1 MTNLFDY
8 IQWRGDLA
16 FSQAPLSAVDLLI
29 FSEIVH
35 SPLEMLIKDG
45 NESYRGQTLLELMPE
60 IYPTEVKQAKGLN
73 LPAQRYSIFEL
84 MKTHRRFAEVRLMKF
99 SSHFEPE
106 NTKQFAAAEF
116 AIGRTA
122 VVAYRGTDATVTGWK
137 EDFLMGFESTIPA
150 QMDALSFL
158 DNLPSSYEEVYA
170 CGHSKGGNLAMFAA
184 AFTKNQ
190 SRIKAV
196 YSFDGPGFDQSVLE
210 TQGWKNILDRT
221 NLIVPES
228 SIVGLLMGYIEN
240 HRTIQSDKMSIMQ
253 HSPFYWHVL
262 GNDFID
268 AESSTFSSRVT
279 DNAIHTFLESC
290 TREQR
295 KTIVEAAFD
304 MIEATGAVK
313 TAEIVKC
320 AAKHP
325 AEIKAV
331 YNRLSPEDKEA
342 IKELGKILF
351 KSYGISIRKIIG
363 SSHQDS

>member
-35 SPLEMLIKDG
+35 APLERLIKDG
-45 NESYRGQTLLELMPE
+45 SESYRGKTLIELMPE
-60 IYPTEVKQAKGLN
+60 IYPSEVKGKDFN
-73 LPAQRYSIFEL
+73 LPASRWRIFDM

-106 NTKQFAAAEF
+106 NTKQFASAEF

-137 EDFLMGFESTIPA
+137 EDFLMSFESPIPA
-150 QMDALSFL
+150 QTDALSFMN
-158 DNLPSSYEEVYA
+158 NLPSGYDGVYV
-170 CGHSKGGNLAMFAA
+170 CGHSKGGNLAMYASA
-184 AFTKNQ
+184 LTDKQNN
-190 SRIKAV
+190 IKAV
-196 YSFDGPGFDQSVLE
+196 YSFDGPGLDQSVLGSE
-210 TQGWKNILDRT
+210 GWKNILDRT

-228 SIVGLLMGYIEN
+228 SIIGLLMGYIEN
-240 HRTIQSDKMSIMQ
+240 HRTIVSDSMSIMQ
-253 HSPFYWHVL
+253 HNPFYWHVL

-268 AESSTFSSRVT
+268 AESSTFSSKVT
-279 DNAIHTFLESC
+279 DNAIHCFLENC
-290 TREQR
+290 TAEQR
-295 KTIVEAAFD
+295 KTIIEAAFD

-313 TAEIVKC
+313 TKDIVKS

-325 AEIKAV
+325 GEIKAV
-331 YNRLSPEDKEA
+331 YNRLSPEDKEG
-342 IKELGKILF
+342 IKELGKILV
-351 KSYGISIRKIIG
+351 KAYGISIKKIIG
-363 SSHQDS
+363 SSRQDS